1 MLSSYRIILF
11 ALLLMVLAGVMLH
24 FELVEYVAYALLV
37 IGFFGI
43 GIGILLGFYRMIR
56 EQ

>member
-11 ALLLMVLAGVMLH
+11 ALLMMVLAGVMLH
-24 FELVEYVAYALLV
+24 FELAEYVAYALLV